1 MGIETNM
8 DELTDIDLIARA
20 QKRNLP
26 ALTAIYDRYNQ
37 AIYYYALRMLGD
49 PLQAEDC
56 VAETFS
62 RLLKAFNLG
71 KGPNDN
77 IKAYLYRS
85 AHNWITDQYRRQ
97 PLTLLELKD
106 DIPEINQHTPGELA
120 ENNIDRQKIQ
130 QALGQ
135 ITREQREVVTLR
147 FVEGWEIEEIATC
160 LHKPIGAIKA
170 LQHRAIVGLR
180 QLLLADQQD
189 EM

>member
-1 MGIETNM
+1 M

-62 RLLKAFNLG
+62 RLLKAFHLG
-71 KGPNDN
+71 RGPSEN
-77 IKAYLYRS
+77 IKAYLFRS

-97 PLTLLELKD
+97 PIIPLELND
-106 DIPEINQHTPGELA
+106 EIPEINRQTPVELA

-130 QALGQ
+130 RALGQ
-135 ITREQREVVTLR
+135 ITNEQREVVTLR

-160 LHKPIGAIKA
+160 LQKPIGAVKA
-170 LQHRAIVGLR
+170 LQHRAIMGLR
-180 QLLLADQQD
+180 KLLLADQQD